1 VRASSDRVRSELVAL
16 SHRGGGVRE
25 FTLGTARILSRAVP
39 FDGICVLTMDP
50 ATLLFTG
57 ECTVNCLPPKA
68 RVRMAEIEIRDK
80 DVNTFD
86 SLVRS
91 GRLISSLSG
100 ATGGDLN
107 RSLRHR
113 ELRAPNGFGD
123 ELRAVLT
130 TETGAWGALTLLRA
144 SDCPH
149 FAPTEVELLE
159 SVHRHLSE
167 GLRRAMLLTALATNP
182 PDDGESAGLA
192 LLTADNSIAL
202 ADPAAERWLSE
213 LRAADGTAGVP
224 QVVAAVASRARCI
237 AACDAATGEV
247 ARARVRT
254 PSGTWLSVRGSMLGD
269 ESDPYAAVTLEP
281 ARPHELAPLIAEAY
295 ALTDRER
302 AVTQLVAQGLA
313 TDPIA
318 ERLHISRW
326 TVQDHLKSI
335 FEKVGVST
343 RGELIARVFFD
354 HYAPRLTDQLPVG
367 AAGWFEGASPTAPAA
382 ASLPRAG

>member
-1 VRASSDRVRSELVAL
+1 VRASSDRVRSELVTL

-91 GRLISSLSG
+91 GRLISSLSD
-100 ATGGDLN
+100 ATNGDLN

-182 PDDGESAGLA
+182 PGDGESAGLA
-192 LLTADNSIAL
+192 LLAADNSIAL
-202 ADPAAERWLSE
+202 ADSAAERWLSE
-213 LRAADGTAGVP
+213 LRAADGTSHRSWPPLRAGR
-224 QVVAAVASRARCI
+224 AASRP
-237 AACDAATGEV
+237 ATPRP
-247 ARARVRT
+247 A
-254 PSGTWLSVRGSMLGD
+254 
-269 ESDPYAAVTLEP
+269 TL
-281 ARPHELAPLIAEAY
+281 R
-295 ALTDRER
+295 
-302 AVTQLVAQGLA
+302 
-313 TDPIA
+313 
-318 ERLHISRW
+318 
-326 TVQDHLKSI
+326 
-335 FEKVGVST
+335 
-343 RGELIARVFFD
+343 
-354 HYAPRLTDQLPVG
+354 
-367 AAGWFEGASPTAPAA
+367 APASA
-382 ASLPRAG
+382 RRRAPG